1 MKIDK
6 VCVFEIGVGDND
18 RIIIDSNEDVEVEW
32 PNGTRTRKG
41 SNHNWETR
49 FYKGSYFHKGSYI
62 IIKIIGEAT
71 DISIRGMR
79 NTYGNFVVGVGY
91 DLRKISWN
99 SPDGK
104 RSVLRGRNIIVSD

>member
-6 VCVFEIGVGDND
+6 VCVFEIGVGEND
-18 RIIIDSNEDVEVEW
+18 RIIINSNEDVEVEW
-32 PNGTRTRKG
+32 PNGTRTRG
-41 SNHNWETR
+41 QEQNWETR
-49 FYKGSYFHKGSYI
+49 FYKGSYI